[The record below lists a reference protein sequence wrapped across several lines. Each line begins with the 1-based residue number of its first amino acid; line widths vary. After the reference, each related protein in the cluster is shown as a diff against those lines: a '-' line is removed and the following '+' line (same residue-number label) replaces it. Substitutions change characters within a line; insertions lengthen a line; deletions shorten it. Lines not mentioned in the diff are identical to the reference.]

1 MLCGPS
7 LEPFLRFAYV
17 GAPWQPAEDWVRGK
31 PWLAGV
37 GGNGGLSLRRR
48 SLSLACLDA
57 ASRQRGQ
64 WEDAFF
70 VEVRLAPPWRYWYA
84 LHGIDLPA
92 AAPPSSRRLH
102 ILEYM
107 HVHVR
112 VQALQQ
118 LGHSV
123 APAREARGFAVESV
137 WHEAPC
143 GMHKAYNYLPAAQLA
158 HLLRGVERAYGR
170 LAEAPK
176 EGALRPESM
185 GAQSSPS
192 VSALEAG

>member
-1 MLCGPS
+1 M
-7 LEPFLRFAYV
+7 
-17 GAPWQPAEDWVRGK
+17 RGK

-92 AAPPSSRRLH
+92 AAPLVRRGGGTC
-102 ILEYM
+102 M
-107 HVHVR
+107 RVHVR

-118 LGHSV
+118 LGHAV
-123 APAREARGFAVESV
+123 APAWEARGFAVESV

-176 EGALRPESM
+176 EGALSTTP
-185 GAQSSPS
+185 
-192 VSALEAG
+192 

>member
-1 MLCGPS
+1 M
-7 LEPFLRFAYV
+7 AQTY
-17 GAPWQPAEDWVRGK
+17 
-31 PWLAGV
+31 
-37 GGNGGLSLRRR
+37 LRRHP
-48 SLSLACLDA
+48 S
-57 ASRQRGQ
+57 
-64 WEDAFF
+64 F
-70 VEVRLAPPWRYWYA
+70 VE
-84 LHGIDLPA
+84 A
-92 AAPPSSRRLH
+92 AAHTCMR
-102 ILEYM
+102 
-107 HVHVR
+107 VHVR

-176 EGALRPESM
+176 EGVL
-185 GAQSSPS
+185 
-192 VSALEAG
+192 SATP

>member
-1 MLCGPS
+1 MAVLVRTPWHRLTCGGTS
-7 LEPFLRFAYV
+7 
-17 GAPWQPAEDWVRGK
+17 
-31 PWLAGV
+31 
-37 GGNGGLSLRRR
+37 
-48 SLSLACLDA
+48 
-57 ASRQRGQ
+57 
-64 WEDAFF
+64 F
-70 VEVRLAPPWRYWYA
+70 VE
-84 LHGIDLPA
+84 A
-92 AAPPSSRRLH
+92 AAHRR
-102 ILEYM
+102 
-107 HVHVR
+107 VHVR

-192 VSALEAG
+192 VMALEPG

>member
-1 MLCGPS
+1 M
-7 LEPFLRFAYV
+7 R
-17 GAPWQPAEDWVRGK
+17 
-31 PWLAGV
+31 
-37 GGNGGLSLRRR
+37 
-48 SLSLACLDA
+48 
-57 ASRQRGQ
+57 
-64 WEDAFF
+64 
-70 VEVRLAPPWRYWYA
+70 
-84 LHGIDLPA
+84 
-92 AAPPSSRRLH
+92 
-102 ILEYM
+102 
-107 HVHVR
+107 VHVR

-118 LGHSV
+118 LGHAV

-143 GMHKAYNYLPAAQLA
+143 GMHKAYNYLTAAQLA